1 MTVTAKELKVRTSEV
16 LKRVQRLGSATIT
29 VRGKP
34 VARLTALTPRKAM
47 PLAEDQIIV
56 AGVIDSLTNFVEHP
70 EVVADRIERVAATIG
85 DPRRVLAGTDCGFET
100 AAGMG
105 RVAEDV
111 VWAKLRALTEGA
123 RIASQRLFAT

>member
-47 PLAEDQIIV
+47 PLAEHPSV
-56 AGVIDSLTNFVEHP
+56 GMWAGRKDMKDVNAWLRKI
-70 EVVADRIERVAATIG
+70 RR
-85 DPRRVLAGTDCGFET
+85 PRQLP
-100 AAGMG
+100 
-105 RVAEDV
+105 
-111 VWAKLRALTEGA
+111 
-123 RIASQRLFAT
+123 